1 MVSRRTGGYDVH
13 WFHLGELSIPDSELA
28 LKATKLVAEI
38 SPQFLYHHCMRTFLF
53 ANLIG
58 QRQEMKIDRELLYLG
73 AIMHD
78 LGLTE
83 RFDGDQR
90 YEVDGAD
97 AAREFLLQ
105 HGLPKD
111 RAEVVWDAIALVI
124 REIGLSRA
132 CWLLLRHPAK
142 CRVSRCSGVHV
153 YSQCYKVAALGN
165 ITVHPNFRGQ
175 GLGTILCARLCQHY
189 YPQLRLLV

>member
-1 MVSRRTGGYDVH
+1 
-13 WFHLGELSIPDSELA
+13 
-28 LKATKLVAEI
+28 
-38 SPQFLYHHCMRTFLF
+38 
-53 ANLIG
+53 
-58 QRQEMKIDRELLYLG
+58 MKIDRGCIG

-97 AAREFLLQ
+97 AAREFFLQ

-111 RAEVVWDAIALVI
+111 RAEVVWDAIAGNWFEPRML
-124 REIGLSRA
+124 ETGYS
-132 CWLLLRHPAK
+132 RHPAK
-142 CRVSRCSGVHV
+142 CRVSRCSVHV

-189 YPQLRLLV
+189 YPVETIGLNVKADNTSAICCYTKLGFEMIVAYKEYSLLLNRR

>member
-1 MVSRRTGGYDVH
+1 MLNNNSPAASINGRRVLAHHGRSQVLEPRLKGSRHCQVYSSGDYTPFKFKYALCMVSRRTGGYDVH

-28 LKATKLVAEI
+28 LKAAKLVAEI
-38 SPQFLYHHCMRTFLF
+38 SPQFLYHCMRTFLF

-58 QRQEMKIDRELLYLG
+58 QRNEIELLYLG

-97 AAREFLLQ
+97 AAREFATRL
-105 HGLPKD
+105 
-111 RAEVVWDAIALVI
+111 
-124 REIGLSRA
+124 
-132 CWLLLRHPAK
+132 AK
-142 CRVSRCSGVHV
+142 RQS
-153 YSQCYKVAALGN
+153 
-165 ITVHPNFRGQ
+165 
-175 GLGTILCARLCQHY
+175 
-189 YPQLRLLV
+189 